1 MYNMG
6 VFKDL
11 YNVFSPL
18 FNDNK
23 KDVWIQR
30 KNVSQLD
37 LEVCNGEATEDKK
50 TRTCWKCVAL
60 NRTVFRRKKLP
71 DFFHDK
77 CKCKHQILENIK
89 ISTIFPI
96 KKIINYLFADNNK
109 QAMMRSMGYVIDD
122 SELIYT
128 LIDDT
133 VKEKFNSGDFELKSL
148 DKHGQHIT
156 IRLML
161 DGARDHIGKKYACH
175 IGCVVWPNGQIRIAS
190 PLIKD

>member
-1 MYNMG
+1 MG
-6 VFKDL
+6 VFNDL

-18 FNDNK
+18 FNENK

-71 DFFHDK
+71 KVFHQH
-77 CKCKHQILENIK
+77 CKCQHQVLGDVRIRTLFPMEK
-89 ISTIFPI
+89 IT
-96 KKIINYLFADNNK
+96 KYLFVNQDK
-109 QAMMRSMGYVIDD
+109 KAMMRSMGYTIDD
-122 SELIYT
+122 AEFVYN
-128 LIDDT
+128 LIDNL
-133 VKEKFNSGDFELKSL
+133 VKQKFVANEFEINYLNT
-148 DKHGQHIT
+148 HGQHIT

-175 IGCVVWPNGQIRIAS
+175 IGCVVWPNGQIKVAT
-190 PLIKD
+190 PLLQD